1 MTIDEAKKIV
11 GIIATANCV
20 SRLCDI
26 LNDEFPE
33 FNWEMKDVHLV
44 VVHDDITVEV
54 SIVDKN
60 RENKE

>member
-1 MTIDEAKKIV
+1 MTIDEAKKIA
-11 GIIATANCV
+11 GIIATANGGCSCCV

-33 FNWEMKDVHLV
+33 FNWEMKDVHY
-44 VVHDDITVEV
+44 DITVEV